1 MVYEYSVRYPL
12 FNPIASYS
20 WYS

>member
-12 FNPIASYS
+12 FNPIASY
-20 WYS
+20 